1 VRQILRMLAALAI
14 LGLVQP
20 VLAQEETPPPGLKLG
35 PRAGAQ
41 PPMPKAEVIST
52 HGKWE
57 LQCTE
62 LKAQDGTPVRNCGL
76 FQSTKNDKDENIQ
89 LAVIVSKIKR
99 EQGSATQMRVIAP
112 IGVYLPTG
120 IPVEI
125 DGAALPNRLV
135 FTRCIGRIC
144 EALGETSE
152 ETLKKFMRGNE
163 SIFYIYDRPGNG
175 FPMKISLEGFAA
187 AMKALESL

>member
-1 VRQILRMLAALAI
+1 VRQILRLLAAVSL
-14 LGLVQP
+14 LGLVP
-20 VLAQEETPPPGLKLG
+20 PAVAQDAPPPNLKLG

-57 LQCTE
+57 VQCTE
-62 LKAQDGTPVRNCGL
+62 FKTKDGGAVKNCGL
-76 FQSTKNDKDENIQ
+76 FQSTKNEKDANIQ
-89 LAVIVSKIKR
+89 LAVIVSKVKR
-99 EQGSATQMRVIAP
+99 EQESTTQMRVVVP

-144 EALGETSE
+144 EALGEASPD
-152 ETLKKFMRGNE
+152 TLQKFIRGNE
-163 SIFYIYDRPGNG
+163 SVFYIYDRPGNG
-175 FPMKISLEGFAA
+175 YPMKISLEGFGA